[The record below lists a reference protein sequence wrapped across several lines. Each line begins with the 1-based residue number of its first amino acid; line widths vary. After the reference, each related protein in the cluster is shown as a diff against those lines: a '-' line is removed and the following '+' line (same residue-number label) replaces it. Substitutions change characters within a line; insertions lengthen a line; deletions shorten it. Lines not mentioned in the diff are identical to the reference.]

1 MIPYDMS
8 RPQQKNAPRPLAGG
22 ADEHLRVIRTA
33 MERAGSF
40 TAVPGWGGVG
50 MGCVAL
56 LAAGIARSSRDSGS
70 WLLIWLCAAVAGFA
84 IGASTL
90 AWKAWHSGVPL
101 RGGVARRFFLTLGA
115 PIAVG
120 ALLTAALAA
129 RGQTAILPGV
139 WLLLYGSA
147 VLTAGAQSI
156 PLIPTLGFSFFAL
169 GAIAL
174 ASPATWGNA
183 YLALGFGLLQIAFG
197 LVIARRH
204 GG

>member
-1 MIPYDMS
+1 MDHPES
-8 RPQQKNAPRPLAGG
+8 TRAPRALDAG

-50 MGCVAL
+50 MGVVAL
-56 LAAGIARSSRDSGS
+56 SAAWLARGVSDPRA
-70 WLLIWLCAAVAGFA
+70 WLAIWLGAAVAGFA
-84 IGASTL
+84 IGAITM
-90 AWKAWHSGVPL
+90 ARKASGSGVPL
-101 RGGVARRFFLTLGA
+101 LGGVSRRFYLTLGA

-120 ALLTAALAA
+120 AVLTAALAA
-129 RGQTAILPGV
+129 RGDTAILPGV

-156 PLIPTLGFSFFAL
+156 PLIPMLGFSFIAV
-169 GAIAL
+169 GTIAL
-174 ASPATWGNA
+174 VSPASWGNG

>member
-1 MIPYDMS
+1 MIPFDMS
-8 RPQQKNAPRPLAGG
+8 HPQPNDAPRPLAGG

-50 MGCVAL
+50 MGLVAL
-56 LAAGIARSSRDSGS
+56 VAAGMARLSGDADS
-70 WLLIWLCAAVAGFA
+70 WLLIWLGAAVVGFA

-90 AWKAWHSGVPL
+90 AWKARRSGVPL

-120 ALLTAALAA
+120 AVLTAALAA

-156 PLIPTLGFSFFAL
+156 PLIPTLGFSFLAI

-174 ASPATWGNA
+174 ASPAAWGNA

-197 LVIARRH
+197 L
-204 GG
+204 

>member
-1 MIPYDMS
+1 MDHPKS
-8 RPQQKNAPRPLAGG
+8 TRAPRALDAG

-50 MGCVAL
+50 MGVVAL
-56 LAAGIARSSRDSGS
+56 SAAWLARGVRDPRA
-70 WLLIWLCAAVAGFA
+70 WLAIWLGAAVAGFA
-84 IGASTL
+84 IGAITM
-90 AWKAWHSGVPL
+90 ARKASGSGVPPL
-101 RGGVARRFFLTLGA
+101 GGVSRRFYLTLGA

-120 ALLTAALAA
+120 AVLTAALAT
-129 RGQTAILPGV
+129 RGDTAILPGV

-156 PLIPTLGFSFFAL
+156 PLIPTLGFSLLAV
-169 GAIAL
+169 GTIAL
-174 ASPATWGNA
+174 VSPASWGNG

>member
-1 MIPYDMS
+1 MN
-8 RPQQKNAPRPLAGG
+8 RPQPTEPRSLTGS

-50 MGCVAL
+50 MGLVAL
-56 LAAGIARSSRDSGS
+56 AAAWVAHAARDPGAWLVVWLAA
-70 WLLIWLCAAVAGFA
+70 AAAGFA
-84 IGASTL
+84 IGAITITQ
-90 AWKAWHSGVPL
+90 KARRSGVPL
-101 RGGVARRFFLTLGA
+101 LGRVSRRFFLALGA

-120 ALLTAALAA
+120 AVLTASLAA

-156 PLIPTLGFSFFAL
+156 PLVPTLGFSFLAI

-174 ASPATWGNA
+174 ASPAAWGDA
-183 YLALGFGLLQIAFG
+183 YMALGFGGLQIAFG

>member
-1 MIPYDMS
+1 
-8 RPQQKNAPRPLAGG
+8 
-22 ADEHLRVIRTA
+22 

-40 TAVPGWGGVG
+40 TAVPGWGGVW

-56 LAAGIARSSRDSGS
+56 LAAALARSTRDPGA
-70 WLLIWLCAAVAGFA
+70 WLLIWLGAAVAAFA
-84 IGASTL
+84 IGAVTL
-90 AWKAWHSGVPL
+90 SRKARRSGVPL

-120 ALLTAALAA
+120 GLLTAALAA

-156 PLIPTLGFSFFAL
+156 PLIPTLGFSFLAL

-174 ASPATWGNA
+174 ASPAAWGNA
-183 YLALGFGLLQIAFG
+183 YLALGFGVLQIGFG

>member
-1 MIPYDMS
+1 MT
-8 RPQQKNAPRPLAGG
+8 GV

-50 MGCVAL
+50 MGVVAL
-56 LAAGIARSSRDSGS
+56 LAAWAAHAAPDPGAWLRI
-70 WLLIWLCAAVAGFA
+70 WLLAAAAGFA
-84 IGASTL
+84 IGAAST
-90 AWKAWHSGVPL
+90 ARKARRSGVPL
-101 RGGVARRFFLTLGA
+101 LGRVSRRFFLALGA

-120 ALLTAALAA
+120 AVLTAALAA
-129 RGQTAILPGV
+129 RDQAAILPGV

-156 PLIPTLGFSFFAL
+156 PLIPTLGFSFLAI

-174 ASPATWGNA
+174 ASPAAWGDA
-183 YLALGFGLLQIAFG
+183 FLALGFGGLQIGFG

>member
-1 MIPYDMS
+1 MN
-8 RPQQKNAPRPLAGG
+8 RPEPTDATRSLAGR
-22 ADEHLRVIRTA
+22 ADEHLHVIRAA

-40 TAVPGWGGVG
+40 TAVPGWGGVA
-50 MGCVAL
+50 MGVVAL
-56 LAAGIARSSRDSGS
+56 AAAWFANAAADPGA
-70 WLLIWLCAAVAGFA
+70 WLRIWLGAAVLGFA
-84 IGASTL
+84 IGAATTVG
-90 AWKAWHSGVPL
+90 KARRSGVPL
-101 RGGVARRFFLTLGA
+101 LGGVSRRFFLALAA

-120 ALLTAALAA
+120 AALTAALAA
-129 RGQTAILPGV
+129 REMTALLPGV

-156 PLIPTLGFSFFAL
+156 PLIPTLGFSFLAI

-174 ASPATWGNA
+174 ASPAAWGDA
-183 YLALGFGLLQIAFG
+183 FLALGFGGLQIGFG

>member
-1 MIPYDMS
+1 MDHPES
-8 RPQQKNAPRPLAGG
+8 TRAPRALDAG

-50 MGCVAL
+50 MGVVAL
-56 LAAGIARSSRDSGS
+56 SAAWLARGARDPHA
-70 WLLIWLCAAVAGFA
+70 WLSIWLAAAVAGFA
-84 IGASTL
+84 IGAMTM
-90 AWKAWHSGVPL
+90 ARKASVSGVPL
-101 RGGVARRFFLTLGA
+101 LGGVSRRFYLTLGA

-120 ALLTAALAA
+120 AVLTAALAA
-129 RGQTAILPGV
+129 RGDTAILPGV

-156 PLIPTLGFSFFAL
+156 PLIPTLGFSFLAV
-169 GAIAL
+169 GTIAL
-174 ASPATWGNA
+174 VSPASWGNG